1 MIRKNNLPDKGI
13 NCLPAK
19 LLRKKKYP
27 YNKFCIESETNKD
40 KRKSNIRNEEG
51 NEKIIKK
58 CENDVKNS

>member
-1 MIRKNNLPDKGI
+1 MIIHSKDDLR
-13 NCLPAK
+13 NCFPAK

-27 YNKFCIESETNKD
+27 YNKFCIESATNKD

-58 CENDVKNS
+58 M

>member
-1 MIRKNNLPDKGI
+1 MAIIHSKDDLR
-13 NCLPAK
+13 NCFPAK

-27 YNKFCIESETNKD
+27 YNKFCIESATNKD

-58 CENDVKNS
+58 M